1 MAATEQAPPD
11 GRSSVAGS
19 PPAGTSIEP
28 MLRLRVANRET
39 VATNVAVV
47 TLEPYHDQNLP
58 SWAPGAH
65 IAVRAGDTGIVRE
78 YSLCGSPQ
86 DRRRWQIA
94 VRLVEESRGGSKYV
108 HEHVLTDTEVLVDR
122 LSNHFAFRPTARPCF
137 VAGGIGITPILP
149 MIAAAKRYG
158 ADWNLIYLG
167 RSRATMPFLDVLEAD
182 SDRVTIVESQVAG
195 ELDAVQIVRDNPS
208 SHIYACGPEGLLDAL
223 TKAASAAPNVSI
235 TVERFTPRTIELP
248 EHEIP
253 FDVIVESTGQRVPVA
268 PDQSTLAALLA
279 AGVRVPNS
287 CGEGTCG
294 SCETVV
300 VEGTPDHRD
309 SILSEEEQ
317 AEGEYMYVCVSR
329 SRTPT
334 LTLDL

>member
-1 MAATEQAPPD
+1 MAVTQT
-11 GRSSVAGS
+11 
-19 PPAGTSIEP
+19 TSDQSRPIDVEP
-28 MLRLRVANRET
+28 MLRLRVAERQV
-39 VATNVAVV
+39 VASNVAVV
-47 TLEPYHDQNLP
+47 TLEPLEDENLP
-58 SWAPGAH
+58 HWAPGAH
-65 IAVRAGDTGIVRE
+65 IALRAGDTGIVRE

-86 DRRRWQIA
+86 DRRRWKIA
-94 VRLVEESRGGSKYV
+94 VRLAQESRGGSRYV
-108 HEHVLTDTEVLVDR
+108 HEHVRTGAEVLVDR

-149 MIAAAKRYG
+149 MIEAAKRYG

-167 RSRATMPFLDVLEAD
+167 RSRATMPFLDLLEAD
-182 SDRVTIVESQVAG
+182 TDRVIVIESDVAG
-195 ELDAVQIVRDNPS
+195 HPDVSQIVRTNPS
-208 SHIYACGPEGLLDAL
+208 SHIYACGPEGLLNAL
-223 TKAASAAPNVSI
+223 TTAATTARDVSI

-253 FDVIVESTGQRVPVA
+253 FDVIVESTGERVPVA

-300 VEGTPDHRD
+300 IEGTPDHRD

-329 SRTPT
+329 SRTAT